1 MCHFRSLGQK
11 SKNNFVRFLVQM
23 RTRKFAFDIYWP
35 LQLLCSKWQKR
46 SRRVQAAYYE
56 TTCLVWV
63 GIGRGQ
69 KNKQMWLPKIIYSS
83 IYLLM
88 QKASHLF
95 WMATQY
101 KQGKKRSTRCHNDEG
116 WRNRVGK
123 VGIFL
128 PIQLWETPSSC
139 EVWGILKSL
148 RNFKDL
154 VSSTI
159 QLLS

>member
-1 MCHFRSLGQK
+1 MYLTYITG
-11 SKNNFVRFLVQM
+11 
-23 RTRKFAFDIYWP
+23 
-35 LQLLCSKWQKR
+35 LQLLCRKWQKR

-101 KQGKKRSTRCHNDEG
+101 KQRKKTAQRDAIMTKGSGTG
-116 WRNRVGK
+116 WVRWAFSCSFNSGN
-123 VGIFL
+123 FL
-128 PIQLWETPSSC
+128 LWSMGNTKTVTKFKEPCLFNNTTTYY
-139 EVWGILKSL
+139 L
-148 RNFKDL
+148 RFFWCTKKQD
-154 VSSTI
+154 
-159 QLLS
+159 